1 MDGLIELLKQFNSFV
16 SGPVLLPLLAG
27 TGFFL
32 TIGYRF
38 MVQRRI
44 PFAFRMMWRG
54 RQKSDEAGDISP
66 FNALMTAMSATVGTG
81 NIAGVATAIY
91 FGGPGA
97 LFWMWLVAFVGMA
110 TKFSEA
116 VLAVRFRERD
126 ALGNYI
132 GGPMYYIRDG
142 LGDKWKWLAFLFAGF
157 GMFAGFGIGNTV
169 QSNSIA
175 DAMRHT
181 FGINP
186 ILTGVVTAILVGLVL
201 LGGIKRIG
209 EVAGRLVPFMAV
221 CYFAAGILILALNWT
236 EIPSAI
242 AFIAESAFTPVSAA
256 GGFAGATVWGA
267 MRFGIARGI
276 FSNEAGMGSSPIAHA
291 TARTDSPAR
300 QGTVAMLGVFLDTIV
315 ICSITGLV
323 IVITGA
329 WQSGENGAAMSAVA
343 FETALPGAGQYIVS
357 IGLALFALT
366 TIIGWSFYSE
376 KCTQYLF
383 GVKAIKPFRILW
395 ILLIPVGTL
404 PFVDLGALWLIA
416 DTLNTLM
423 AIPNLV
429 ALLLLS
435 PVLFRIAR
443 EYWNEVDAGE
453 KARREEKRKTK
464 TAL

>member
-1 MDGLIELLKQFNSFV
+1 MDGLIELVRQFNSFV

-27 TGFFL
+27 TGLFL
-32 TIGYRF
+32 TVGYRF
-38 MVQRRI
+38 MIQRHI
-44 PFAFRMMWRG
+44 PFAFKMMWRG
-54 RQKSDEAGDISP
+54 RQRNDEAGDISP

-97 LFWMWLVAFVGMA
+97 LFWMWLIALFGMA

-116 VLAVRFRERD
+116 VLAVHFRERD

-132 GGPMYYIRDG
+132 GGPMYYIRHG
-142 LGDKWKWLAFLFAGF
+142 LGNKWKWLAFLFAGF

-175 DAMRHT
+175 DAMHHT
-181 FGINP
+181 FGIDP
-186 ILTGVVTAILVGLVL
+186 ILTGVITAILVGLVL
-201 LGGIKRIG
+201 LGGIQRIG
-209 EVAGRLVPFMAV
+209 EVAGYLVPFMAL

-242 AFIAESAFTPVSAA
+242 AIIVKSAFTPVSAA

-291 TARTDSPAR
+291 TARTDNPAR
-300 QGTVAMLGVFLDTIV
+300 QGTIAMLGVFLDTIV

-329 WQSGENGAAMSAVA
+329 WQSGKNGAAMSVVA
-343 FETALPGAGQYIVS
+343 FETALPGAGRYIVS

-383 GVKAIKPFRILW
+383 GVKAIKLFRLLW
-395 ILLIPVGTL
+395 VLLIPAGTL
-404 PFVDLGALWLIA
+404 PFIDLGSLWLVA
-416 DTLNTLM
+416 DTLNALM
-423 AIPNLV
+423 AIPNLI

-443 EYWNEVDAGE
+443 EYWDGVDTEE
-453 KARREEKRKTK
+453 KARRKKQKAE
-464 TAL
+464 TAS

>member
-1 MDGLIELLKQFNSFV
+1 MGGFVEWIQQFNGFV

-27 TGFFL
+27 TGIFL
-32 TIGYRF
+32 TVGYRF
-38 MVQRRI
+38 MAQRRI
-44 PFAFRMMWRG
+44 PFAFRMLWRG
-54 RQKSDEAGDISP
+54 RAKSDQAGDISP

-97 LFWMWLVAFVGMA
+97 LFWMWLIALAGMA

-116 VLAVRFRERD
+116 VLAVHFREQD

-132 GGPMYYIRDG
+132 GGPMYYIRKG
-142 LGDKWKWLAFLFAGF
+142 LGENWKWLAFLFACF
-157 GMFAGFGIGNTV
+157 GMCAGFGIGNTV
-169 QSNSIA
+169 QSNSISE
-175 DAMRHT
+175 AMHHT

-186 ILTGVVTAILVGLVL
+186 IISGVVTAVLVGLVL
-201 LGGIKRIG
+201 LGGIRRIG
-209 EVAGRLVPFMAV
+209 EVAGKLVPLMAL
-221 CYFAAGILILALNWT
+221 CYFAAGILILLLNWRA
-236 EIPSAI
+236 IPSAV
-242 AFIAESAFTPVSAA
+242 AFIVESAFSPVPAA
-256 GGFAGATVWGA
+256 GGFAGATVWSA

-291 TARTDSPAR
+291 TAQTNSAPR
-300 QGTVAMLGVFLDTIV
+300 QGTIAMLGVFLDTVV

-329 WQSGENGAAMSAVA
+329 WQSGKNGAAMSAVA

-357 IGLALFALT
+357 VGLALFALT

-383 GVKAIKPFRILW
+383 GVKAIKIFRLVW
-395 ILLIPVGTL
+395 VLLIPVGTL
-404 PFVDLGALWLIA
+404 PFVDLGALWLVA
-416 DTLNTLM
+416 DTLNALM
-423 AIPNLV
+423 AIPNLL

-435 PVLFRIAR
+435 PLLFRIAR
-443 EYWNEVDAGE
+443 AYWDGVDADE
-453 KARREEKRKTK
+453 KALKEKRKNR
-464 TAL
+464 AV

>member
-1 MDGLIELLKQFNSFV
+1 MDGFIELVRQFNSFV

-38 MVQRRI
+38 MAQRRI

-54 RQKSDEAGDISP
+54 RRKNDNAGDISP

-97 LFWMWLVAFVGMA
+97 LFWMWLIALIGMA

-116 VLAVRFRERD
+116 ALAVRYREKD
-126 ALGNYI
+126 MLGNYI
-132 GGPMYYIRDG
+132 GGPMYYIRHG
-142 LGDKWKWLAFLFAGF
+142 LGEKWKWLAFLFAAF

-181 FGINP
+181 FGIDP
-186 ILTGVVTAILVGLVL
+186 VASGIVTAVLVGLVL
-201 LGGIKRIG
+201 LGGIRRIG
-209 EVAGRLVPFMAV
+209 EVAGHLVPFMALG
-221 CYFAAGILILALNWT
+221 YFAAGIVILVLNWA

-242 AFIAESAFTPVSAA
+242 AFIIKSAFTPVSAT
-256 GGFAGATVWGA
+256 GGFVGATVWSA

-291 TARTDSPAR
+291 TAKTDSPAR
-300 QGTVAMLGVFLDTIV
+300 QGTIAMLGVFLDTIV

-343 FETALPGAGQYIVS
+343 FETALPGAGQYVVS
-357 IGLALFALT
+357 IGLVLFALT

-383 GVKAIKPFRILW
+383 GVSAIKPFRLLW
-395 ILLIPVGTL
+395 VLSIPIGTL
-404 PFVDLGALWLIA
+404 PFVDLGALWLVA
-416 DTLNTLM
+416 DTLNALM
-423 AIPNLV
+423 AIPNLI

-443 EYWNEVDAGE
+443 EYWNEVDAEE
-453 KARREEKRKTK
+453 KAHREKRETE
-464 TAL
+464 TPL